1 MKNWKTTMF
10 GIVSALAG
18 FVLFSPQYF
27 PPWSIDAAK
36 YIMAGGLLGLGL
48 AGKDYNVSGGQ
59 RGLTGKT
66 GPVGPA
72 GVDAPQ
78 S

>member
-1 MKNWKTTMF
+1 VKNWKTTLF

-48 AGKDYNVSGGQ
+48 AGKDYNVSGG
-59 RGLTGKT
+59 GLTGKS
-66 GPVGPA
+66 GPA
-72 GVDAPQ
+72 GPANIDAPKV
-78 S
+78 

>member
-10 GIVSALAG
+10 GIISALAG

-27 PPWSIDAAK
+27 PPWAIDAAK

-48 AGKDYNVSGGQ
+48 AGKEFNVSGGQ
-59 RGLTGKT
+59 RGETGKT
-66 GPVGPA
+66 GPPGPA
-72 GVDAPQ
+72 GVDAPKP
-78 S
+78 

>member
-1 MKNWKTTMF
+1 MKNWKTTLF

-27 PPWSIDAAK
+27 PPWGIDAAK

-48 AGKDYNVSGGQ
+48 AGKDFNVTGGSGPSV
-59 RGLTGKT
+59 K
-66 GPVGPA
+66 P
-72 GVDAPQ
+72 